1 MDILTAYTKPVKFY
15 PYAHYVTNRIF
26 VFDADNKNLEK
37 EYNDL
42 RIELISIFDDAG
54 IKSWNDN
61 KIVFE
66 VDINGT
72 SVFYGF
78 YDWVFYIGLGV
89 RKSS

>member
-1 MDILTAYTKPVKFY
+1 MEE
-15 PYAHYVTNRIF
+15 N
-26 VFDADNKNLEK
+26 
-37 EYNDL
+37 
-42 RIELISIFDDAG
+42 IFDDAG